1 MSTTPD
7 VVNEISKH
15 RSFESGH
22 AKNASNFEQLISY
35 CVGYGTNYNP
45 SKASIKVASMNTLLT
60 SARTAIT
67 NEEDKHNTYKIAIDA
82 REILFAPAVLSKLVT
97 KIMNSLKSSDV
108 TEQKVADALTYTRKL
123 QGRRA
128 KPKIKIIDPEPGEPV
143 PGAEILIEQETKN
156 ISASQMSYDNRLDNL
171 DKLIKLL
178 SSVTTYA
185 PNEAEL
191 KVTALTTM
199 LNDFKTKNSAV
210 LTALVSVSNSR
221 ISRNDTLYKE
231 NTGVVDVAAD
241 VKAYVKS
248 IFGATSPQY
257 RQISGIRFVRH

>member
-1 MSTTPD
+1 MTTNSD

-15 RSFESGH
+15 GSYETGH
-22 AKNASNFEQLISY
+22 AKNVANFEKVVDF
-35 CVGYGTNYNP
+35 CVGYGAIYNP
-45 SKASIKVASMNTLLT
+45 SKTTIKLAALQTLLT
-60 SARTAIT
+60 NAKTALTAT
-67 NEEDKHNTYKIAIDA
+67 NTNLVAWSNAVAA
-82 REILFAPAVLSKLVT
+82 RELSFEPLSKLVT
-97 KIMNSLKSSDV
+97 KIINALKATDTS
-108 TEQKVADALTYTRKL
+108 EQVVDNAKTYARKL

-128 KPKIKIIDPEPGEPV
+128 KAIIKNGNLPVGEPV
-143 PGAEILIEQETKN
+143 PGAEILIEQEEKH